1 MLFEW
6 TAMDLT
12 IPTLQVNSW
21 IYFCCVNLSI
31 EFFQE
36 AILISMFVIVIMS
49 LKDVLMWRQKTIDAT
64 VMQIYQYH

>member
-1 MLFEW
+1 MLFGW
-6 TAMDLT
+6 IAMDLT
-12 IPTLQVNSW
+12 ILTLQVNSW
-21 IYFCCVNLSI
+21 IYFCCVILNI
-31 EFFQE
+31 DFFQE